1 MGGATV
7 GNALSSHRGYLS
19 ERAND
24 LTRAMGKDKKD
35 VGSKQVRI
43 RDLNIPARELA
54 QFSVNLD
61 RRPNVGFPVAFYGAD
76 ADPSL
81 LHSQVTKDFAI
92 APEKI
97 TPTLDASKWPLLLKN
112 YDKLM
117 VRTRPHPNLA
127 PNHHLFIFPAP
138 PPHRSAKLRGFPI
151 IRPLTADPSPHPDHR
166 RFAPATTPRSHAA
179 TLR

>member
-1 MGGATV
+1 MLGPSRCEPAIV
-7 GNALSSHRGYLS
+7 
-19 ERAND
+19 D
-24 LTRAMGKDKKD
+24 
-35 VGSKQVRI
+35 
-43 RDLNIPARELA
+43 IPAPRIG

-76 ADPSL
+76 ADPTL
-81 LHSQVTKDFAI
+81 LHAQVTEDFAI

-127 PNHHLFIFPAP
+127 PNHHLFSP
-138 PPHRSAKLRGFPI
+138 RLRRTGARNCEGFPSSA
-151 IRPLTADPSPHPDHR
+151 L
-166 RFAPATTPRSHAA
+166 
-179 TLR
+179 

>member
-1 MGGATV
+1 
-7 GNALSSHRGYLS
+7 
-19 ERAND
+19 
-24 LTRAMGKDKKD
+24 MGKDKKD
-35 VGSKQVRI
+35 VGSKQVRT
-43 RDLNIPARELA
+43 RDRQHQRRELA

-76 ADPSL
+76 ADPSF
-81 LHSQVTKDFAI
+81 LHAQVTEDFAI

-127 PNHHLFIFPAP
+127 PNHHFYFVFPAP
-138 PPHRSAKLRGFPI
+138 PPHRSENLRGFPI
-151 IRPLTADPSPHPDHR
+151 LRLLTADPSPHLDHR
-166 RFAPATTPRSHAA
+166 RFAPGTTPRSHAA
-179 TLR
+179 TPR

>member
-1 MGGATV
+1 
-7 GNALSSHRGYLS
+7 
-19 ERAND
+19 
-24 LTRAMGKDKKD
+24 MGKDKKD
-35 VGSKQVRI
+35 VGSKQVRT
-43 RDLNIPARELA
+43 RDRQHQRRELA

-76 ADPSL
+76 ADPTL
-81 LHSQVTKDFAI
+81 LHAQVTEDFAI

-127 PNHHLFIFPAP
+127 PNHHFILSSP
-138 PPHRSAKLRGFPI
+138 RLRRTGARICEGFPSS
-151 IRPLTADPSPHPDHR
+151 AS
-166 RFAPATTPRSHAA
+166 
-179 TLR
+179 